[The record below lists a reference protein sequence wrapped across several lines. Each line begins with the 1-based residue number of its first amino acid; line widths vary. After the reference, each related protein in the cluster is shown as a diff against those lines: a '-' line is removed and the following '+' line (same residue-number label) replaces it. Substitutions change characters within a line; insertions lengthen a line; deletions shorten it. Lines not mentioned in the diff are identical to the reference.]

1 MTIGLMGADIRFPV
15 LGFPVD
21 GDPMPFQAIGLLRGK
36 TGWLSERG
44 RHLGF
49 EIVDAAGR
57 SWTVTG
63 VVERA
68 PAARKWWQFGRAKD
82 DDAPAE
88 VMLTPGPARSFE
100 DARARILAF
109 ADGLFEADDDD
120 ALAARSAETMDALAT
135 AAFELMVRAQGRRL
149 LRGDDG
155 IAVRSQEE
163 VVTRALVLSA
173 VVLAVHGAD
182 RDPLLDWLVEEQ
194 LADLTPSESDLFIVD
209 TLPDEQRYRSA
220 IEIERL
226 AALLWA
232 LGLYDLPVSQEPT
245 EIEADLPAI
254 VSMMPPG
261 GNRTAEEI
269 RASTLRPAKE
279 IAALA
284 ERQTALMRAAAR
296 MLAQNDEDEG
306 QALIH
311 YVAEGRFIALQWVI
325 NPDRIDWS

>member
-1 MTIGLMGADIRFPV
+1 MTVGLMDADIRFPV

-21 GDPMPFQAIGLLRGK
+21 DDPMPFQAIGLLRGK

-44 RHLGF
+44 RHLDL
-49 EIVDAAGR
+49 EIVDSAGR

-68 PAARKWWQFGRAKD
+68 PVARKWWQFGRAKD

-88 VMLTPGPARSFE
+88 VMLTPGPARSF
-100 DARARILAF
+100 DDTRARILAF

-120 ALAARSAETMDALAT
+120 ALAARAAETMDALAG
-135 AAFELMVRAQGRRL
+135 AAFQLMVRAQGRRL
-149 LRGDDG
+149 LRGDGG
-155 IAVRSQEE
+155 IAVRSQAE

-194 LADLTPSESDLFIVD
+194 LADLTPSEADLLTID
-209 TLPDEQRYRSA
+209 DLPDEQRYRSA

-232 LGLYDLPVSQEPT
+232 LGLYDLPISQEPT

-261 GNRTAEEI
+261 G
-269 RASTLRPAKE
+269 
-279 IAALA
+279 
-284 ERQTALMRAAAR
+284 
-296 MLAQNDEDEG
+296 
-306 QALIH
+306 
-311 YVAEGRFIALQWVI
+311 
-325 NPDRIDWS
+325 

>member
-1 MTIGLMGADIRFPV
+1 M
-15 LGFPVD
+15 
-21 GDPMPFQAIGLLRGK
+21 
-36 TGWLSERG
+36 
-44 RHLGF
+44 
-49 EIVDAAGR
+49 
-57 SWTVTG
+57 TG

-68 PAARKWWQFGRAKD
+68 PVARKWWQFGRAKD

-88 VMLTPGPARSFE
+88 VMLTPGPARSF
-100 DARARILAF
+100 DDTRARILAF

-120 ALAARSAETMDALAT
+120 ALAARAAETMDALAG
-135 AAFELMVRAQGRRL
+135 AAFQLMVRAQGRRL
-149 LRGDDG
+149 LRGDGG
-155 IAVRSQEE
+155 IAVRSQAE
-163 VVTRALVLSA
+163 VVRRALVLSA

-194 LADLTPSESDLFIVD
+194 LADLTPSEADLLTID
-209 TLPDEQRYRSA
+209 DLPDEQRYRSA

-232 LGLYDLPVSQEPT
+232 LGLYDLPISQEPT

-261 GNRTAEEI
+261 GERTAQEI
-269 RASTLRPAKE
+269 RTSTLRPAKE

-284 ERQTALMRAAAR
+284 KRQTALMRAADR
-296 MLAQNDEDEG
+296 MLAENEEDEG
-306 QALIH
+306 QAVIA
-311 YVAEGRFIALQWVI
+311 YVAEGRSIALQWII

>member
-1 MTIGLMGADIRFPV
+1 MSIGLMDAELSFPV
-15 LGFPVD
+15 LGFPID

-49 EIVDAAGR
+49 EIVDATGR

-68 PAARKWWQFGRAKD
+68 PAARKWWQFGRARD

-88 VMLTPGPARSFE
+88 VMLTPGPVRSFE
-100 DARARILAF
+100 ETRGRILAF
-109 ADGLFEADDDD
+109 ADGLFDADDDD

-135 AAFELMVRAQGRRL
+135 AAFKLMVRAQGQRL
-149 LRGDDG
+149 LRGDGD
-155 IAVRSQEE
+155 IAVRSQAE

-194 LADLTPSESDLFIVD
+194 LADLTPSEADLLTVD
-209 TLPDEQRYRSA
+209 NLPDEQRYRSA

-232 LGLYDLPVSQEPT
+232 LGLYDLPVSQEPS

-269 RASTLRPAKE
+269 RASTLRPAEE

-284 ERQTALMRAAAR
+284 ERQTELMRAAHR
-296 MLAQNDEDEG
+296 VLAQNEEDQG
-306 QALIH
+306 QALLA
-311 YVAEGRFIALQWVI
+311 YVAEGRFIALQWII

>member
-1 MTIGLMGADIRFPV
+1 MTVGLMDADLRFPV

-44 RHLGF
+44 RHLGL
-49 EIVDAAGR
+49 EIVDSAGR

-63 VVERA
+63 VVERTPA
-68 PAARKWWQFGRAKD
+68 PRKWWQFGRAKD

-88 VMLTPGPARSFE
+88 VMLTPGPVRSF
-100 DARARILAF
+100 DDTRARILAF
-109 ADGLFEADDDD
+109 ADSLFDANDDDV
-120 ALAARSAETMDALAT
+120 LAARSAETMEALAS
-135 AAFELMVRAQGRRL
+135 AAFPLLVRAQGRRL
-149 LRGDDG
+149 LRGDG
-155 IAVRSQEE
+155 PVAVRSQAE
-163 VVTRALVLSA
+163 VATRALVLSA

-182 RDPLLDWLVEEQ
+182 RAPLLDWIIEEQ
-194 LADLTPSESDLFIVD
+194 FADISPSELDLLTVD
-209 TLPDEQRYRSA
+209 NLPDEQRFGSA

-269 RASTLRPAKE
+269 RASTLRPAEE

-284 ERQTALMRAAAR
+284 ERQTELMRAADR
-296 MLAQNDEDEG
+296 MLAQNKDDEG
-306 QALIH
+306 QALVA
-311 YVAEGRFIALQWVI
+311 YVAEGRSIALQWII